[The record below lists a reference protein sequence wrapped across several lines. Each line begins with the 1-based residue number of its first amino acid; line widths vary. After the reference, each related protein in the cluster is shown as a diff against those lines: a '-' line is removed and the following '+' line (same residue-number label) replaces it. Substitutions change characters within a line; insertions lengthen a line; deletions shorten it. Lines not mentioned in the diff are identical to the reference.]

1 MTLILRTAVVSDPG
15 LIRDNNE
22 DSVHAG
28 QRLLA
33 VADGMGGM
41 PAGDVASEI
50 MMSALVGLEEV
61 PETAEPLAAL
71 HAAVEAGNRQIGEAA
86 EADPAREGMGTTVT
100 ALLLSGGQFVLL
112 HVGDSRAYLLRDGV
126 LSQLTKDDTFVQSL
140 VDRGMLTPD
149 EARSHPRRSL
159 VTQAVQGHQL
169 EPAYSTLTPL
179 VGDRFLLCSDG
190 LSDIITDETI
200 AECLV
205 TQTDRQQ
212 CAEQLV
218 KLALQAGAPD
228 NVTVV
233 IADIAAG

>member
-50 MMSALVGLEEV
+50 MMRALVGLDEG
-61 PETAEPLAAL
+61 PEAAEPLAAL
-71 HAAVEAGNRQIGEAA
+71 HTAVEDGNRQIGEAA
-86 EADPAREGMGTTVT
+86 QADPAREGMGTTVT
-100 ALLLSGGQFVLL
+100 ALLLSGEQFGLL
-112 HVGDSRAYLLRDGV
+112 HVGDSRAYLLRDGA

-140 VDRGMLTPD
+140 VDRGMLTPE

-159 VTQAVQGHQL
+159 VTQAVQGHRL
-169 EPAYSTLTPL
+169 EPAYSTLDLL

-200 AECLV
+200 AEFLV
-205 TQTDRQQ
+205 THADRQQ

-228 NVTVV
+228 NVTVI
-233 IADIAAG
+233 IADIATG

>member
-50 MMSALVGLEEV
+50 MMRALVGLDEG

-71 HAAVEAGNRQIGEAA
+71 HAAVEDGNRQIGEAA

-100 ALLLSGGQFVLL
+100 ALLLSGEQFGLL
-112 HVGDSRAYLLRDGV
+112 HVGDSRAYLLRDGA

-140 VDRGMLTPD
+140 VDRGMLTPE

-159 VTQAVQGHQL
+159 VTQAVQGHRL
-169 EPAYSTLTPL
+169 EPAYSTLDLL

-205 TQTDRQQ
+205 THADRQQ

-228 NVTVV
+228 NVTVI
-233 IADIAAG
+233 IADIATG